1 MLVQKRISPGRK
13 LGLAHDTVPHLA
25 RPEYLRE
32 PPRSRSQQATQADQD
47 GNYFLAEER
56 KKSHHGLPRAP
67 EQLWRGVGEEFG
79 VERGQSW
86 DVTLVFRWRP
96 VSLNIVFRFGSR
108 NVNVHSI
115 KPTAILNL
123 CLHVYT
129 MLVGQTF
136 LLSLSKG

>member
-1 MLVQKRISPGRK
+1 MLVQSAKRISPGRK
-13 LGLAHDTVPHLA
+13 LGLAHDTVRHLA

-32 PPRSRSQQATQADQD
+32 LPRSRSQQATQADQD
-47 GNYFLAEER
+47 ENYFLAEER

-86 DVTLVFRWRP
+86 DVTLVFGWRP
-96 VSLNIVFRFGSR
+96 VSLNIVSRFGSR
-108 NVNVHSI
+108 KVNVHSI

-123 CLHVYT
+123 CLY
-129 MLVGQTF
+129 MYIQC
-136 LLSLSKG
+136 